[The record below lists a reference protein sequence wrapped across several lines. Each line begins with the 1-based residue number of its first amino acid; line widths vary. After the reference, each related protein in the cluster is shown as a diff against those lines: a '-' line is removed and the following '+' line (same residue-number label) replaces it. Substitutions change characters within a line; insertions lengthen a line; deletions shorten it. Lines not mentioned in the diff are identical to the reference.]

1 MDMARR
7 EDSAAD
13 RKRRTPAD
21 HIALKH
27 DAIRSDA
34 VQALVRNILVVAA
47 TDGEIRLL
55 ISLLRAALGRHVD
68 ARTAVGLTAADA
80 EIGKSPPRAIIAHH
94 TPGLGARAASIVTRW
109 TATCGAPVILVC
121 EPLDVREAAAVR
133 DAGPLDVIERD
144 DLDSVRLF
152 EALLEAVG
160 EAPDAAPP
168 QTPDS

>member
-1 MDMARR
+1 MFQGSEAAR
-7 EDSAAD
+7 D

-21 HIALKH
+21 HIAVKH

-47 TDGEIRLL
+47 TEGETRLM

-68 ARTAVGLTAADA
+68 ARTALGLSAGDR
-80 EIGKSPPRAIIAHH
+80 EIAGSPPKSILICH
-94 TPGLGARAASIVTRW
+94 TQAFGVPAASVVARF
-109 TATCGAPVILVC
+109 TALCGAPVILIC
-121 EPLDVREAAAVR
+121 DPLDAREAAALR

-152 EALLEAVG
+152 EALLQAATD
-160 EAPDAAPP
+160 APDAPP
-168 QTPDS
+168 QTPQP